1 MRRAQLLSRLVDRLT
16 LSLPLIVM
24 GFLALGSW
32 WLVRSMPVLLS
43 TSADKPV
50 RKEPDYKL
58 INFTVKS
65 FDATDRMTREIGGGQ
80 ARHYPDVD
88 ELHIDQI
95 KVFAQNTSG
104 TSLRAQALRGVA
116 TGDGERV
123 TLIGQAHAIRE
134 SDAKSPRIELQGQRL
149 LTLVKQE
156 RVLSSDPVQ
165 ITRGTDV
172 FTANTLEFDSHNGQ
186 YQLAGRVRA
195 TLPPKTTPP

>member
-1 MRRAQLLSRLVDRLT
+1 MKRSQLLSRLVDRLT

-65 FDATDRMTREIGGGQ
+65 FDATGRMTREIGGGQ

-116 TGDGERV
+116 TGDRERV
-123 TLIGQAHAIRE
+123 TLIGQAQAIRE
-134 SDAKSPRIELQGQRL
+134 SDAKSPRIELQGHRL

-195 TLPPKTTPP
+195 TLPPTTTPP